1 MDAWYSQIEPEVRD
15 AVKSLRN
22 VGINTTCSCG
32 HEMYIECESYNATAE
47 LKAIY
52 AALWELGYHRF
63 RVAVRWDVLGS
74 GRPFRVLT
82 VWLPKSDG
90 SFASETAQTSKQGC
104 ALDPTGG
111 SESLATI
118 SQKASN
124 H

>member
-47 LKAIY
+47 FEAIY

-63 RVAVRWDVLGS
+63 RVAVRWDMLGS

-104 ALDPTGG
+104 ALDPAEDSGT
-111 SESLATI
+111 LAPMAVNANQ
-118 SQKASN
+118 S
-124 H
+124 